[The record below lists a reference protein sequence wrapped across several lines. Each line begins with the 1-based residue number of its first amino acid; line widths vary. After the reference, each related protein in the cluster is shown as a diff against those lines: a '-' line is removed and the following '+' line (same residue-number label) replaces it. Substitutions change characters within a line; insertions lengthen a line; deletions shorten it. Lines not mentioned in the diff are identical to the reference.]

1 MADNNGTPGS
11 QSDFKIAQDNWS
23 RYRYGVQRGH
33 DRYTDQA
40 RTNDRMYLGGG
51 RQWDAADLAI
61 LKLQRRPAYEFN
73 EIKPAINAALGY
85 QIQNRMDITFKP
97 RGQGTDQEKADI
109 RSKVTMKIADDCHLN
124 WKESEVFADGL
135 IQQRGYFDVR
145 VEFNKNMRGDI
156 TIATLDPMDVVP
168 DPDAKTYEP
177 SGWSDVIVS
186 RWLTIDDI
194 ADQYGQAKADAAG
207 RLSMTGQE
215 EGDWGEN
222 STDDGAQRS
231 KFGDG
236 SPSARQWDT
245 QFTDAGVRRI
255 RVVDRQMW
263 KRQMTKC
270 LLYPRTGDMKPVDNI
285 MDEVVQMHLAQGAVI
300 TRSMM
305 KRVKWTVSTYD
316 QVLHDA
322 MSPYD
327 TFTIIP
333 YFPFFRR
340 GQTSGLVDDAVG
352 PQQALNK
359 AISQFVH
366 IVNSS
371 ANSGWTVEQNSLSN
385 MTTADLE
392 TKGAMTGLVVE
403 FKQGAQRPE
412 KIKPNDVPQGID
424 RLIDRATAQIK
435 EATIPEAMRGVT
447 GPETSGVAI
456 QSKQHA
462 AMMQLAVPLD
472 NLGRTRHLMAEKLR
486 DLQTQFYTDERTFRI
501 TEQDPKTGKPVDST
515 IKVNEWDAQTGT
527 YMNDMT
533 EGDYDVLVSE
543 QPTQGTFEN
552 GQFQQA
558 LEMRKVGVQLP
569 DTVMVQHSTLTRK
582 AEIVEQMQGDQGDPT
597 IEAKAN
603 LLNAQTRKTL
613 AEAVAKSVEGMYSAT
628 QAGNQIAMLPQ
639 VAPLA
644 DKLLR
649 SAGFEDQDASPIV
662 PDPGVIPMDGLDMPG
677 AAPGVPPDA
686 QPEANTSPMFPP
698 RPAGP
703 AEGMDAGIER
713 MDTSTTPR

>member
-1 MADNNGTPGS
+1 MADNNGTPDS
-11 QSDFKIAQDNWS
+11 QSEYKTAQDQWS

-33 DRYTDQA
+33 DRYTEQA

-61 LKLQRRPAYEFN
+61 LKQQRRPAYEFN

-85 QIQNRMDITFKP
+85 QIQNRMDISFKP
-97 RGQGTDQEKADI
+97 RGEGTDQEKADI
-109 RSKVTMKIADDCHLN
+109 RSKVTMKIADDVHLN
-124 WKESEVFADGL
+124 WKESEVFSDGL

-145 VEFNKNMRGDI
+145 MEFDKNMRGNI
-156 TIATLDPMDVVP
+156 CVSVPDPMDVLP

-177 SGWSDVIVS
+177 AGWSDVIVT
-186 RWLTIDDI
+186 RWMTVDEI
-194 ADQYGQAKADAAG
+194 ADTYGQKKADEVANM
-207 RLSMTGQE
+207 SQSSQD

-245 QFTDAGVRRI
+245 QFTDSGVRRI
-255 RVVDRQMW
+255 RVVDRQKW
-263 KRQMTKC
+263 QRLMTKM
-270 LLYPRTGDMKPVDNI
+270 LLYPRTGDMKPVDAL
-285 MDEVVQMHLAQGAVI
+285 MDEVVQMHIQQGAVL
-300 TRSMM
+300 TRAMAR
-305 KRVKWTVSTYD
+305 RVKWTVTTYD
-316 QVLHDA
+316 RVLHDKL
-322 MSPYD
+322 SPYNG
-327 TFTIIP
+327 FTIIP

-371 ANSGWTVEQNSLSN
+371 ANSGWVIEQNSLSN
-385 MTTADLE
+385 MTTSDLE
-392 TKGAMTGLVVE
+392 SKGAMTGLVLE
-403 FKQGAQRPE
+403 YKQGATKPD
-412 KIKPNDVPQGID
+412 KIKPNDVPNGID
-424 RLIDRATAQIK
+424 RLIDRATNQIK
-435 EATIPEAMRGVT
+435 EATVPEAMRGVT
-447 GPETSGVAI
+447 GPEVSGVAI

-472 NLGRTRHLMAEKLR
+472 NLSRTRTMLAERLR

-515 IKVNEWDAQTGT
+515 IEINKWDELTGT

-533 EGDYDVLVSE
+533 EGDYDVVVSE

-558 LEMRKVGVQLP
+558 LEMRKVGVALP

-582 AEIVEQMQGDQGDPT
+582 AEIVEQMQSEQGDPT
-597 IEAKAN
+597 LAAKAK
-603 LLNAQTRKTL
+603 LMDAQTRKTL
-613 AEAVAKSVEGMYSAT
+613 AEAVNKSVEGMYSAT
-628 QAGNQIAMLPQ
+628 QAGNQIAMLPA

-649 SAGFEDQDASPIV
+649 SAGFEDQDAAPIIPSPE
-662 PDPGVIPMDGLDMPG
+662 PGVMPMDGLDATGPG
-677 AAPGVPPDA
+677 IPP
-686 QPEANTSPMFPP
+686 ANTNPLTPSN
-698 RPAGP
+698 PAV
-703 AEGMDAGIER
+703 GMKTGIER
-713 MDTSTTPR
+713 MDAPLPQ